1 MKTDQQLQQT
11 HQLYCTLSGYDIQW
25 NMQRSWYWECFCNR
39 FNDDDLKV
47 VIAFIKRKMNNGQ
60 PARSLNF
67 RSLISGPMSLN
78 SFEEDL
84 LEAKARN
91 RAVRVDTNRES
102 VLRTTGRVEPAQDKL
117 KSAAQIIKDNAA
129 LAQLLNM
136 RDTL

>member
-1 MKTDQQLQQT
+1 M
-11 HQLYCTLSGYDIQW
+11 W
-25 NMQRSWYWECFCNR
+25 PWECFCNR

-47 VIAFIKRKMNNGQ
+47 VIAFIKRKINNGQ

-84 LEAKARN
+84 CEAKARN
-91 RAVRVDTNRES
+91 RVVRVDTNRES
-102 VLRTTGRVEPAQDKL
+102 VLRTTGRIEPAQDKL

-129 LAQLLNM
+129 LAQLLKV
-136 RDTL
+136 RDAL